1 MLLPLEIELLEI
13 VYESCNSIGLRC
25 DGVNGVRLQLLDVW
39 LLLADLQVFK
49 EVEHRHRKELGKVR
63 ELLRR
68 DQVLTGLVLFVR
80 FQRDTHMRSCF
91 R

>member
-13 VYESCNSIGLRC
+13 AYESCNSICHRC
-25 DGVNGVRLQLLDVW
+25 DGVNGVRLQLPDVR

-49 EVEHRHRKELGKVR
+49 EVEHRYRKEIGKVG
-63 ELLRR
+63 ELRRR

-80 FQRDTHMRSCF
+80 FQRDTHMRSCL